1 MDKVRH
7 ASVSPLFYM
16 SYVPMA
22 LLAAVDNLKG
32 IGVASGGV
40 LRDIPTALGLG
51 PHSEG
56 FVP

>member
-1 MDKVRH
+1 M
-7 ASVSPLFYM
+7 P
-16 SYVPMA
+16 YVPMA

-32 IGVASGGV
+32 VGVASGGV